1 MSLFQEIYSVFF
13 EEKSIEKIDISPKS
27 YIDIYRHELGEV
39 FVDEIIVA
47 TKYENIHTKLER
59 YKYQSERY
67 LEKDF
72 AAIFEE
78 IFFNLDNVSTK
89 IDMSKLCRS
98 STIISTIPMHWSR
111 FLIRGFDHMSN
122 IAKIFAKN
130 IDIKNEQLLKT
141 RFTKRQAKL
150 SRKQRLQNREN
161 IFFPRKKLQ
170 KIPEIVILLDD
181 VISSGATINS
191 CAKVLKNM

>member
-13 EEKSIEKIDISPKS
+13 EDNFLEKIDISPKS

-47 TKYENIHTKLER
+47 TNYENIHVKLER
-59 YKYQSERY
+59 YKYRSESY
-67 LEKDF
+67 IEKDF
-72 AAIFEE
+72 AEIFEKVFSN
-78 IFFNLDNVSTK
+78 INDISTN
-89 IDMSKLCRS
+89 IDMSKLCRT
-98 STIISTIPMHWSR
+98 STIVSTIPMHWSR

-141 RFTKRQAKL
+141 KFTKRQSKL
-150 SRKQRLQNREN
+150 SRKQRLKNREN
-161 IFFPRKKLQ
+161 IFSVRKKLQ
-170 KIPEIVILLDD
+170 KIPETVILLDD